1 MKYYATI
8 YIDEFLEYE
17 ILVSLYN
24 GNGLDFTHAF
34 LGLTKGKSPDELD
47 KIDETLRQEYL
58 KNKEFKLIKIL
69 SRLVIIKQFIY
80 IRSKFANSYLF

>member
-34 LGLTKGKSPDELD
+34 LGLTKGKNPDELD
-47 KIDETLRQEYL
+47 KAD
-58 KNKEFKLIKIL
+58 
-69 SRLVIIKQFIY
+69 
-80 IRSKFANSYLF
+80 

>member
-58 KNKEFKLIKIL
+58 KNKEFKLIK
-69 SRLVIIKQFIY
+69 SIKQIGYNKTIY
-80 IRSKFANSYLF
+80 LYQE